1 MPSLHDM
8 LCFPPDNFVSHEVKR
23 WHNVF
28 CRAPGP
34 SHPQSIAR
42 AITQLKTRDVFPA
55 GSVSVSLSLSLPSG
69 CFQAS
74 HTNLE
79 NQRPEVFASSNLSR
93 LLVFVG
99 HGGAPVGDAAVGF
112 RDGVGSLQR
121 ELKGHIDER
130 AEEGQEGDKAGQ
142 EGDKAQRQ
150 EGDKA
155 QRQEGDKAQRQ
166 EGCQEKAR
174 RKQCRAREA
183 REPRDP
189 RGRDERDGGWP
200 LLQCHRGRRLQA
212 EAV

>member
-1 MPSLHDM
+1 M
-8 LCFPPDNFVSHEVKR
+8 
-23 WHNVF
+23 
-28 CRAPGP
+28 
-34 SHPQSIAR
+34 
-42 AITQLKTRDVFPA
+42 
-55 GSVSVSLSLSLPSG
+55 
-69 CFQAS
+69 
-74 HTNLE
+74 
-79 NQRPEVFASSNLSR
+79 FASSNLSR